1 MTSKDTFFYI
11 LIFLFVFLVIFH
23 IISVIFS
30 LYWLI
35 RWIDIPLH
43 FLGGVWLAMFSI
55 WIFYISDRFSLPKKP
70 YLLSLVLILGLVA
83 LGGILWEFFEFSF
96 DFVSHKRWLAQLS
109 LLDTISDLF
118 FDLLGGFC
126 TYFVFINKN
135 KNG

>member
-11 LIFLFVFLVIFH
+11 LIFLFVFLLAFH

-35 RWIDIPLH
+35 RWIDIPMHL
-43 FLGGVWLAMFSI
+43 LGGIWLAMLSI
-55 WIFYISDRFSLPKKP
+55 WIFYVSGRFSLPRKS
-70 YLLSLVLILGLVA
+70 YLLSLILILGLVA

-96 DFVSHKRWLAQLS
+96 DFVSHKKWSVQFGLI
-109 LLDTISDLF
+109 DTISDLF
-118 FDLLGGFC
+118 FDLLGGLC
-126 TYFVFINKN
+126 VYFLFINKN

>member
-1 MTSKDTFFYI
+1 MASKDTFFYI
-11 LIFLFVFLVIFH
+11 LIFLFVFLIAFH

-43 FLGGVWLAMFSI
+43 FFGGVWLAMFSI
-55 WIFYISDRFSLPKKP
+55 WIFYISGKFSLSKKP
-70 YLLSLVLILGLVA
+70 YILSFILTLGLVA

-96 DFVSHKRWLAQLS
+96 DFVSHKKWLAQLGLS
-109 LLDTISDLF
+109 DTISDLF
-118 FDLLGGFC
+118 FDLLGGSC
-126 TYFVFINKN
+126 AYFIFINKS